1 MGGSRINRAC
11 DGCRYRKVKCNGA
24 NPCSQC
30 AHLDLQC
37 VFSQTTVKRKPG
49 VRGRLVAQLR
59 QKTTNGIG
67 NGNGNGGG
75 DVVASAEIN
84 NDIWT
89 DETVAAQLQP
99 PRGGH
104 IFSPPP
110 PPPPPPAVTSVAG
123 IINWNSNS
131 IETTSQPYLH
141 PPHHDA
147 PPLAPPPQPP
157 RQPSFSSPAATSPI
171 DHPYTAD
178 FFLRLV
184 PDFEALVY
192 PMSPVVTPDEIRC
205 AVTTMHACHQ
215 DAALVYAFAAAT
227 INLTQT
233 SWHLNGDVATQMT
246 DLLQRS
252 LAAHRNADI
261 ALVTSSLT
269 TTVAPIAAGAA
280 GSPIGAAAAGSGSG
294 SVQDHT
300 APVTVLGELPVT
312 VKRIMTC
319 LFIEISLMAFKLFDR
334 SYTILREAVSL
345 VLTLKV
351 HAHTPDDPALDR
363 REVARR
369 QRLYWECF
377 IHERFVN
384 IMSGYPC
391 TLAPLRTGL
400 PYTDLSIPGSV
411 DLGFRRLI
419 KLFMIMDDSFFA
431 HWNAD
436 ILPVPTTQPHSV
448 HPHGHAHVH
457 MVASPV
463 ATAASP
469 GSVTSVST
477 VSSHE
482 VTAEWIERKQAE
494 LDEDEA
500 DTARAIAS
508 SPTGL
513 SEVQH
518 ADLYI
523 TRLWLRTLVWQLA
536 LSRGLLRSLPPEDN
550 ATERRHSHHH
560 HPKHHQGLSLHYPAA
575 RLSHQLRT
583 LVGRLES
590 VYAIGPHGSGILQKL
605 FEITTTIADVLALPP
620 DQSQDVKSRMEDFIF
635 LVSFLFQ
642 FERIPKQERDYM
654 REKVEVLQ
662 QMYTVVDFGNLA
674 DARSS

>member
-37 VFSQTTVKRKPG
+37 VFSQTNVKRKPG

-59 QKTTNGIG
+59 QKTSNSNGTSAK
-67 NGNGNGGG
+67 NGVSGSSDGA
-75 DVVASAEIN
+75 ASAGIN
-84 NDIWT
+84 NGIWT
-89 DETVAAQLQP
+89 DGTLSVSTAAAPQP
-99 PRGGH
+99 PGGGH

-110 PPPPPPAVTSVAG
+110 VTSVAG

-131 IETTSQPYLH
+131 METSNPNPLVNSASHGYHHPSQ
-141 PPHHDA
+141 HDA
-147 PPLAPPPQPP
+147 PPPALP
-157 RQPSFSSPAATSPI
+157 RQPSFSSPAASAPV

-192 PMSPVVTPDEIRC
+192 PMSPVITPDEIRC
-205 AVTTMHACHQ
+205 AVTTMHTCHQ
-215 DAALVYAFAAAT
+215 DAALVYAFAAVT

-252 LAAHRNADI
+252 IAAHRSADI

-269 TTVAPIAAGAA
+269 TTVAPMAASSPGAVN
-280 GSPIGAAAAGSGSG
+280 GA
-294 SVQDHT
+294 QDQT

-334 SYTILREAVSL
+334 SYTILREAISL

-400 PYTDLSIPGSV
+400 PYTDLSIPGNV

-431 HWNAD
+431 HWNAE
-436 ILPVPTTQPHSV
+436 ILPVPATPSHNV
-448 HPHGHAHVH
+448 HPHGHGHAHIVTN
-457 MVASPV
+457 PV

-477 VSSHE
+477 INSHE
-482 VTAEWIERKQAE
+482 MTAEWIERKQAE

-550 ATERRHSHHH
+550 TTKQHHSHHHHHH

-590 VYAIGPHGSGILQKL
+590 VYAIGPHGSGMLQKL

-654 REKVEVLQ
+654 REKVEILQ